1 MTLSCT
7 MTGLVLDGK
16 YAIDRQLGEGGM
28 GTVYLARHLGTK
40 RLVALKV
47 IVPRKTDS
55 EEFIERFRREAEAAG
70 GLRHP
75 NIVDVTDFGFT
86 KLGDEEL
93 AYLVMEYLDGCS
105 LADVLAEEKT
115 ISLDWTVDI
124 IEQTCDAID
133 EAHRRGIIHRDL
145 KPQNIWLEPNRRGGF
160 TVKVLDFGLAKIQ
173 DAAAEA
179 DEPGRNITRDLAVA
193 ASLAGLTDFLDSTPD
208 TILGESGVPTEVL
221 EQPPASSDTQSA
233 NAYSTNV
240 GNLGAFVA
248 DVTVHDA
255 PATETIGP
263 GSAPGSA
270 TIVDPTERLGVA
282 TVVDGTVVGSFGFI
296 PATLVDAMPTADST
310 GGGSSSANSRP
321 SSGGRSLDAPIPSN
335 PLTQVGTVLGT
346 PVYMSP
352 EQCRGPI
359 KDPRTDIYSLGIIT
373 YEMLTGHPPF
383 SGGDVLSVLARHLTE
398 TPKSLHE
405 VNPDIPPA
413 VSDVVLKALAKHP
426 EERHV
431 RASVFASTL
440 RANAEGTGAIFRR
453 AAALVSEH
461 FGVFWRL
468 ILIAL
473 GPLVA
478 IRIVKLAADLLGP
491 EVPFFKSAVWQVG
504 FGLVIAGLA
513 TFFAAALMRG
523 VSALLL
529 TQVMVSPLGR
539 VRMSIGKT
547 LIRKRFTRLLDGGL
561 WYLMLVIAPLVIFL
575 YSMGAFLE
583 WASIGLHDG
592 FGLQLG
598 IVTLG
603 SLLVAAGAGALT
615 FRNVVD
621 TSMLPIALLVEGL
634 GAREALRRSRKLVG
648 RARQMIVPVAMIE
661 LLGYAAI
668 LTFSVVAFGVIFDRV
683 LARIMSEVFAIV
695 LEALVLPLLGVAYAG
710 LYLKLR
716 QAGGETIHLL
726 LDDEYVRRELPKTKW
741 MEQMQRTS
749 RSSGERGRS
758 EKD

>member
-1 MTLSCT
+1 

-105 LADVLAEEKT
+105 LADVLVEEKT

-124 IEQTCDAID
+124 IEQACDAID

-173 DAAAEA
+173 DAAAA
-179 DEPGRNITRDLAVA
+179 TDEPGRNITRDLALA
-193 ASLAGLTDFLDSTPD
+193 ASLAGLTDVIDSTPD
-208 TILGESGVPTEVL
+208 TILGESGAPTEVL
-221 EQPPASSDTQSA
+221 DPTPDASETQSA
-233 NAYSTNV
+233 NAYATNV
-240 GNLGAFVA
+240 GNLGAVVA
-248 DVTVHDA
+248 DL
-255 PATETIGP
+255 TEPGTKIADTIGP
-263 GSAPGSA
+263 GSAPGSS
-270 TIVDPTERLGVA
+270 TIVDPKQRAGVA
-282 TVVDGTVVGSFGFI
+282 TVVDGTVLGVPGFA
-296 PATLVDAMPTADST
+296 PATLVDSGESTDSS
-310 GGGSSSANSRP
+310 GGDSASSRSGP
-321 SSGGRSLDAPIPSN
+321 STGGRSLDAPIPSD

-359 KDPRTDIYSLGIIT
+359 KDPRTDVYSLGIIA

-398 TPKSLHE
+398 TPKPLHE
-405 VNPDIPPA
+405 VNPAIPPA

-473 GPLVA
+473 GPLVV
-478 IRIVKLAADLLGP
+478 IRLVKLAADLVGP
-491 EVPFFKSAVWQVG
+491 EVPFFKGPVWQVG
-504 FGLVIAGLA
+504 FGLVFAGLA

-529 TQVMVSPLGR
+529 TQVMTSPLGR
-539 VRMSIGKT
+539 VRMTIGKT
-547 LIRKRFTRLLDGGL
+547 LIRKRFVRLLDGGL
-561 WYLMLVIAPLVIFL
+561 WYLMLVIAPLVVFL

-583 WASIGLHDG
+583 WASVGLHDG
-592 FGLQLG
+592 FGLILG
-598 IVTLG
+598 IVTVS
-603 SLLVAAGAGALT
+603 SLLVAAAAGALT

-621 TSMLPIALLVEGL
+621 TSMLPIALLVEGM
-634 GAREALRRSRKLVG
+634 GVREALRRSRTLVG
-648 RARQMIVPVAMIE
+648 RARQMIVPVAVVE

-668 LTFSVVAFGVIFDRV
+668 LTFSVVAFGIVFDRV
-683 LARIMSEVFAIV
+683 LARILSEVFAIV
-695 LEALVLPLLGVAYAG
+695 LEAIVLPLLGVAYAG

-716 QAGGETIHLL
+716 QAGGETIHHL

-749 RSSGERGRS
+749 RSSGERGRG
-758 EKD
+758 EKN

>member
-1 MTLSCT
+1 

-86 KLGDEEL
+86 KLGDDEL

-173 DAAAEA
+173 DAAAEG

-221 EQPPASSDTQSA
+221 EPPPSSSDTQSA

-248 DVTVHDA
+248 DVTAHDA
-255 PATETIGP
+255 PAKETIGP

-270 TIVDPTERLGVA
+270 TIVDPAERLGVA
-282 TVVDGTVVGSFGFI
+282 TVVDGTVVGYSGFA
-296 PATLVDAMPTADST
+296 PATLLDAAPTSNST
-310 GGGSSSANSRP
+310 GRDSSSAHSRP

-426 EERHV
+426 EERHA

-473 GPLVA
+473 GPLVT
-478 IRIVKLAADLLGP
+478 IRIVKLTADLLGP

-504 FGLVIAGLA
+504 FGLVFAGLA

-539 VRMSIGKT
+539 VRMSIGKA
-547 LIRKRFTRLLDGGL
+547 LIRKRFMRLLDGGL

-583 WASIGLHDG
+583 WASKGIHDG

-598 IVTLG
+598 LVTVG
-603 SLLVAAGAGALT
+603 SLLLSAGAGVLT

-634 GAREALRRSRKLVG
+634 GARDALRRSRMLVS

-683 LARIMSEVFAIV
+683 LARILSEVFAIV

-741 MEQMQRTS
+741 MEQMQRAS
-749 RSSGERGRS
+749 RSSGERGRV
-758 EKD
+758 EKE